1 MYLSSTFRQKPTITS
16 VFARLFA
23 PPVAMRVKHKGKK
36 MAIDE
41 AKRLNQE
48 LKRQKIK
55 LFKK

>member
-1 MYLSSTFRQKPTITS
+1 